1 MAWHRQLSGSASSSA
16 LLGKDLSC
24 TPSHH
29 SSCTPSQHS
38 SSATDSRGS
47 TSERVATPVERQE
60 TLESELDQGFDPCP
74 SSWYR
79 QAKQTGGLGGAWRL
93 AFMCLC
99 LPLCYPCYITRKYRR
114 RRRAT
119 ANLGGISPSRVPLSP
134 SISQIDASPAKDAK
148 EALRVDAMFLQSDSG
163 YKLLNRLPLK
173 RVSVLEGQKNTAGEV
188 EVAAADF
195 TAKVLVAFET
205 LSSDT
210 SSLPCSALLTNLH
223 IPVLVYR
230 DTEELEGVI
239 GRARGILGYCQQYWG
254 GYYPL
259 LLIRMAEGTTPP
271 IKKDL
276 VDKLEA
282 IFSSCLHT
290 SMPENFTKKEEASLM
305 DSLFRLYLHMYKLR
319 CADGGGPH
327 EKLGLK
333 STSWRCPGQCGLAV
347 QPQGLGHARG
357 GRSGAA
363 RRVARRLLHR
373 QSQNEVQ
380 A

>member
-1 MAWHRQLSGSASSSA
+1 MARQSSTSA
-16 LLGKDLSC
+16 LLFNDMSTL
-24 TPSHH
+24 
-29 SSCTPSQHS
+29 SQH

-47 TSERVATPVERQE
+47 TSERVAAPAVRQE
-60 TLESELDQGFDPCP
+60 TLESEEGFDPCP

-99 LPLCYPCYITRKYRR
+99 LPVCYPCYITRKYRR
-114 RRRAT
+114 RRRAST
-119 ANLGGISPSRVPLSP
+119 NLGGISTCRVPLSP
-134 SISQIDASPAKDAK
+134 SISQVDALNSPTRETK
-148 EALRVDAMFLQSDSG
+148 EAFRVDAMFLQSDSG
-163 YKLLNRLPLK
+163 YKLLNRLALK
-173 RVSVLEGQKNTAGEV
+173 RAAVQEGQKNTAGEV
-188 EVAAADF
+188 QVSAVDF

-210 SSLPCSALLTNLH
+210 FSLPCSALLTNLH

-254 GYYPL
+254 GYFPL
-259 LLIRMAEGTTPP
+259 LLIRMADGATPA

-282 IFSSCLHT
+282 IFSCCLHT
-290 SMPENFTKKEEASLM
+290 SLPENFTKKEEAGLM
-305 DSLFRLYLHMYKLR
+305 DSLFRLYLHMFKLR
-319 CADGGGPH
+319 CADGGGLH

-333 STSWRCPGQCGLAV
+333 STSWRCPGQCGLSV
-347 QPQGLGHARG
+347 QPQGLGLARG

-373 QSQNEVQ
+373 QNQNAVHT
-380 A
+380 

>member
-1 MAWHRQLSGSASSSA
+1 MAWHRQLSGPSIGRQTSRSA
-16 LLGKDLSC
+16 LLCNDLS
-24 TPSHH
+24 
-29 SSCTPSQHS
+29 TPSQH

-47 TSERVATPVERQE
+47 TSERVAPPAERQE
-60 TLESELDQGFDPCP
+60 TLESEEGFDPCP

-79 QAKQTGGLGGAWRL
+79 EAKQTGGLGGAWRL

-99 LPLCYPCYITRKYRR
+99 LPVCYPCYITRKYRR
-114 RRRAT
+114 RRRAST
-119 ANLGGISPSRVPLSP
+119 SLGGISPSRVPLSP
-134 SISQIDASPAKDAK
+134 SISQVDALNFPAKDAR
-148 EALRVDAMFLQSDSG
+148 EVLRVDAMFLQSDSG
-163 YKLLNRLPLK
+163 FKLLNRLAVQ
-173 RVSVLEGQKNTAGEV
+173 RVAVQDGQKNTAGEV
-188 EVAAADF
+188 QVAAADF

-210 SSLPCSALLTNLH
+210 LSLPCSALLTNLH

-259 LLIRMAEGTTPP
+259 FLVRMADGASPV

-282 IFSSCLHT
+282 IFSCCLHT
-290 SMPENFTKKEEASLM
+290 SLPENFTKKEEASLM
-305 DSLFRLYLHMYKLR
+305 DSLFRLYLHMFKLR
-319 CADGGGPH
+319 CADGSGPH
-327 EKLGLK
+327 EKLGVR
-333 STSWRCPGQCGLAV
+333 STSWRCPGQCGLSV
-347 QPQGLGHARG
+347 QPQGLGLARG

-373 QSQNEVQ
+373 QSQNQVHT
-380 A
+380 

>member
-1 MAWHRQLSGSASSSA
+1 MAWHRQLSGPSIGRQTSSSA
-16 LLGKDLSC
+16 LLGNDM
-24 TPSHH
+24 
-29 SSCTPSQHS
+29 SCTPSQHS

-47 TSERVATPVERQE
+47 TSERVAAPAVRQE
-60 TLESELDQGFDPCP
+60 TLESEDQGFDPCP

-119 ANLGGISPSRVPLSP
+119 SNLGGISPSRAPLSP
-134 SISQIDASPAKDAK
+134 SISQIDAKASPAKDAK

-173 RVSVLEGQKNTAGEV
+173 RVAVLEGQKNTAGEV

-290 SMPENFTKKEEASLM
+290 SLPENFTKKEEAALM

-319 CADGGGPH
+319 CADGGGLH
-327 EKLGLK
+327 ERLGLR
-333 STSWRCPGQCGLAV
+333 STSWRCPGQCGLTV
-347 QPQGLGHARG
+347 QPQGLGLARG

-373 QSQNEVQ
+373 QSQSEVS

>member
-1 MAWHRQLSGSASSSA
+1 MAWHRQLSGPSIGRQTSSSA
-16 LLGKDLSC
+16 LLGNDN
-24 TPSHH
+24 
-29 SSCTPSQHS
+29 SCTPSQHS

-47 TSERVATPVERQE
+47 TSERVAAPAVRQE
-60 TLESELDQGFDPCP
+60 TLESEDQGFDPCP

-119 ANLGGISPSRVPLSP
+119 SNLGGISPSRAPLSP
-134 SISQIDASPAKDAK
+134 SISQIDAKASPAKDAK

-173 RVSVLEGQKNTAGEV
+173 RVAVLEGQKNTAGEV

-259 LLIRMAEGTTPP
+259 LLIRMAEGATPP

-290 SMPENFTKKEEASLM
+290 SLPENFTKKEEAALM

-327 EKLGLK
+327 ERLGLK
-333 STSWRCPGQCGLAV
+333 STSWRCPGQCGLTV
-347 QPQGLGHARG
+347 QPQGLGLARG

-373 QSQNEVQ
+373 QSQSEVS

>member
-1 MAWHRQLSGSASSSA
+1 MAWHRQLSGPSIGRQTSSSA
-16 LLGKDLSC
+16 LLGNDN
-24 TPSHH
+24 
-29 SSCTPSQHS
+29 SCTPSQHS

-47 TSERVATPVERQE
+47 TSERVAAPAVRQE
-60 TLESELDQGFDPCP
+60 TLESEDQGFDPCP

-119 ANLGGISPSRVPLSP
+119 SNLGGISPSRAPLSP
-134 SISQIDASPAKDAK
+134 SISQIDAKASPAKDAK

-173 RVSVLEGQKNTAGEV
+173 RVAVLEGQKNTAGEV

-259 LLIRMAEGTTPP
+259 LLIRMAEGATPP

-290 SMPENFTKKEEASLM
+290 SLPENFTKKEEAALM

-327 EKLGLK
+327 ERLGLR
-333 STSWRCPGQCGLAV
+333 STSWRCPGQCGLSV
-347 QPQGLGHARG
+347 QPQGLGLARG

-373 QSQNEVQ
+373 QSQSEVS

>member
-1 MAWHRQLSGSASSSA
+1 MAWHRQLSGPSIGRQTSSSA
-16 LLGKDLSC
+16 LLGNDN
-24 TPSHH
+24 
-29 SSCTPSQHS
+29 SCTPSQHS

-47 TSERVATPVERQE
+47 TSERVAAPAVRQE
-60 TLESELDQGFDPCP
+60 TLESEDQGFDPCP

-119 ANLGGISPSRVPLSP
+119 SNLGGISPSRAPLSP
-134 SISQIDASPAKDAK
+134 SISQIDAKASPAKDAK

-173 RVSVLEGQKNTAGEV
+173 RVAVLEGQKNTAGEV

-259 LLIRMAEGTTPP
+259 LLIRMAEGATPL

-290 SMPENFTKKEEASLM
+290 SLPENFTKKEEAALM

-319 CADGGGPH
+319 CADGGGLH
-327 EKLGLK
+327 ERLGLK
-333 STSWRCPGQCGLAV
+333 STSWRCPGQCGLTV
-347 QPQGLGHARG
+347 QPQGLGLARG

-373 QSQNEVQ
+373 QSQSEVS

>member
-1 MAWHRQLSGSASSSA
+1 MAWHRQLSGPSIGRQTSSSA
-16 LLGKDLSC
+16 LLGND
-24 TPSHH
+24 T
-29 SSCTPSQHS
+29 CTPSQH

-47 TSERVATPVERQE
+47 TSERIAAPAVRQE
-60 TLESELDQGFDPCP
+60 TLESEEGFDPCP

-79 QAKQTGGLGGAWRL
+79 QAKETGGLGGAWRL

-99 LPLCYPCYITRKYRR
+99 LPLCYPCYITRKFRR
-114 RRRAT
+114 RRRAST
-119 ANLGGISPSRVPLSP
+119 NLGGISPSRVPLSP
-134 SISQIDASPAKDAK
+134 SISQVDALNSPAKDTK
-148 EALRVDAMFLQSDSG
+148 ETLRVDAMFLQSDSG
-163 YKLLNRLPLK
+163 YKLLNRLALK
-173 RVSVLEGQKNTAGEV
+173 RVAVQDGQKNTAGEV
-188 EVAAADF
+188 QVTAADF

-210 SSLPCSALLTNLH
+210 LSLPCSALLTNLH

-259 LLIRMAEGTTPP
+259 LLIRMADGVSPA

-282 IFSSCLHT
+282 IFSCCLHT
-290 SMPENFTKKEEASLM
+290 CLPEKFTKKEEAALM
-305 DSLFRLYLHMYKLR
+305 DSLFRLYLHMFKLR

-333 STSWRCPGQCGLAV
+333 SISWRCPGQCGLSV
-347 QPQGLGHARG
+347 QPQGVGKSG
-357 GRSGAA
+357 KSGAA
-363 RRVARRLLHR
+363 RRVARRLLYRH
-373 QSQNEVQ
+373 QAPNEVHT
-380 A
+380 